1 MMLIR
6 GEYFIDRIKNVEI
19 KNLENIKED
28 VHFRDTYIRLEG
40 T

>member
-1 MMLIR
+1 MRLIR
-6 GEYFIDRIKNVEI
+6 GEYFKDRVKNVEI
-19 KNLENIKED
+19 KNLENIKD